1 MTVLSQTRVES
12 EEAHFRNNPA
22 PLLKT
27 YQLKHSRPAQ
37 NLDLHNYQTW
47 LFGMLE
53 RFQKLRN
60 AYTANGIRIKEAWG
74 FLYFK
79 CLLLNTADFVLAQ
92 KNRQSPLSRVQILSL
107 LALLKQNTTLRY
119 YLQGAKL
126 SLLID
131 SSDAL
136 SDAELFYLTRT
147 PCTDDEEPPKPL
159 LLGTYHE
166 TLLEDLIASMR
177 QELRS
182 HINQKA
188 RTKVQAVAAVGCI
201 LVLPVM
207 GWLMQIP

>member
-1 MTVLSQTRVES
+1 MSALSETRVES
-12 EEAHFRNNPA
+12 EEAHFRHNPA
-22 PLLKT
+22 PLLKAH
-27 YQLKHSRPAQ
+27 QLKRKTTAQ

-53 RFQKLRN
+53 RFQKLRT
-60 AYTANGIRIKEAWG
+60 AYAANGIRIKEAWG

-79 CLLLNTADFVLAQ
+79 CLLLNTADFVVAQ
-92 KNRQSPLSRVQILSL
+92 KNRQAPLARVQILSL

-131 SSDAL
+131 SNDAL
-136 SDAELFYLTRT
+136 SDAELFYLTRE
-147 PCTDDEEPPKPL
+147 PCTDNEEPPQTL

-177 QELRS
+177 QELRQ
-182 HINQKA
+182 HIHQKA
-188 RTKVQAVAAVGCI
+188 KSKVQAVAAVGCI
-201 LVLPVM
+201 LILPVM